1 MSATM
6 TDRERR
12 ERAETARVGAIVDHA
27 KRVAAMDALHE
38 MQPDIAASVEIN
50 LRHSGRLDID
60 DHRGWREWMAAH
72 PMPEV
77 PPDTAVRAAI
87 SNAADVEAD
96 LRSDGDGFDRDHLA
110 AALDAIDRLQDK
122 LRKLELALC
131 KAGASLFDPRLDRVN
146 DAAHAALM
154 ARPDWEPEDLGLRE
168 CPCCGGQLVEI
179 NGELQTPRKL
189 NDTVL
194 MALVTAQ
201 DAAVRAAG
209 RPAS

>member
-12 ERAETARVGAIVDHA
+12 ERSETARVGAMADHA

-38 MQPDIAASVEIN
+38 TQPDIAASVEIN
-50 LRHSGRLDID
+50 LRNSGRLDVS
-60 DHRGWREWMAAH
+60 DHRGWRAWMAAN
-72 PMPEV
+72 PMPEEV

-87 SNAADVEAD
+87 ANAADSESDLRADGDEFNADHLVEA
-96 LRSDGDGFDRDHLA
+96 LA
-110 AALDAIDRLQDK
+110 AIGRLEDK
-122 LRKLELALC
+122 LRKMELALC
-131 KAGASLFDPRLDRVN
+131 KAGASLFDPRLERVN
-146 DAAHAALM
+146 DAAHAAMM
-154 ARPDWEPEDLGLRE
+154 ARPDWEPEDLELRE

-179 NGELQTPRKL
+179 NRELLTPRKL

-201 DAAVRAAG
+201 DAAVRAVG
-209 RPAS
+209 QPA